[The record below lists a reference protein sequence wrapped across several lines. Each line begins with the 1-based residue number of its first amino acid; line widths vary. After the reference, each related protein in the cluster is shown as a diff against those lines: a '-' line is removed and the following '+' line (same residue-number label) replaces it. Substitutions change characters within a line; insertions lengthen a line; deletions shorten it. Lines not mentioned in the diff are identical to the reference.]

1 MVWWEFPELLPAIIR
16 DVPFSRVTE
25 EPAPPQRMD
34 AVPFPTWTDPSCTT
48 MWPELLPVSF
58 NKPVPVFRTVPSP
71 MMALPKTMSD
81 GVARVM
87 KELASGERENT
98 GLVTVPKSTVTV
110 APLAAP
116 KKEPVFQVTP
126 VPGRAVS

>member
-1 MVWWEFPELLPAIIR
+1 
-16 DVPFSRVTE
+16 
-25 EPAPPQRMD
+25 
-34 AVPFPTWTDPSCTT
+34 
-48 MWPELLPVSF
+48 
-58 NKPVPVFRTVPSP
+58 
-71 MMALPKTMSD
+71 MSD

>member
-1 MVWWEFPELLPAIIR
+1 MVWWEVPELLPAIIS

-25 EPAPPQRMD
+25 EPALPQRMD
-34 AVPFPTWTDPSCTT
+34 EVPFPIWRLPSCTT

-58 NKPVPVFRTVPSP
+58 SKPVPVFRTVPSP
-71 MMALPKTMSD
+71 VMALPKTMSD

>member
-1 MVWWEFPELLPAIIR
+1 
-16 DVPFSRVTE
+16 
-25 EPAPPQRMD
+25 
-34 AVPFPTWTDPSCTT
+34 
-48 MWPELLPVSF
+48 
-58 NKPVPVFRTVPSP
+58 
-71 MMALPKTMSD
+71 MSD

-116 KKEPVFQVTP
+116 KKEPASQVTP